1 MGDGL
6 PVKTTSVGTVN
17 FGHTSPNLELLQ
29 PVMCPY
35 AGDVLPA
42 EATLYYHSLSLP
54 ARRFLGEISAIHKEE
69 RTVDVLFKDG
79 DRTADVTMHLVKR
92 YMYGDS
98 CDETLEREELTVTP
112 GLVLK
117 HRRCKDKTYLSFNM
131 DIKIG
136 SFCQGCRAARA
147 VVP

>member
-6 PVKTTSVGTVN
+6 PVKRTSVGTVN

-54 ARRFLGEISAIHKEE
+54 CRRFLGELSAVDKDA
-69 RTVDVLFKDG
+69 RTMDVLFKDG
-79 DRTADVTMHLVKR
+79 DR
-92 YMYGDS
+92 
-98 CDETLEREELTVTP
+98 
-112 GLVLK
+112 
-117 HRRCKDKTYLSFNM
+117 
-131 DIKIG
+131 
-136 SFCQGCRAARA
+136 AAN
-147 VVP
+147 VSHS